1 MNVSH
6 HRFGK
11 VVLSSLALAVAAGLS
26 APVAVAAEP
35 GKLLIWINGDKGYKG
50 LAQLGKEFTKS
61 TGVEVVVERP
71 EDAAS
76 KFQQA
81 AAAGKGPDIWIWP
94 HDRLGE
100 WKTAGLLSPVTPSPK
115 IRAEIDEMGWK
126 AFTSG
131 GKIWGYPMAIETVAL
146 VYNKDLVPVA
156 PKTFEEV
163 MALDKKLAA
172 SGKKA
177 ILWDFTN
184 TYFTWP
190 LLGAN
195 GGYPFKQRPDGTY
208 DASNTGVNNKGSVAG
223 VEMLMKLINS
233 GAMPKSASYA
243 DMEAGM
249 NQGKL
254 AMMITG
260 PWAWEN
266 LKKSKI
272 NFGVAPI
279 PAINGKMGA
288 PFVGVMGAMI
298 NQSSPNKELAIE
310 FIENNMLAVKG
321 LKMINNDVPL
331 GVPANKAFY
340 NELKSNPN
348 IQATMASAKLGTP
361 MPSNLEMGKFWSSMA
376 STLQSVTQG
385 RQSVKAGLDAAAER
399 ITAK

>member
-1 MNVSH
+1 M
-6 HRFGK
+6 
-11 VVLSSLALAVAAGLS
+11 
-26 APVAVAAEP
+26 
-35 GKLLIWINGDKGYKG
+35 
-50 LAQLGKEFTKS
+50 
-61 TGVEVVVERP
+61 
-71 EDAAS
+71 
-76 KFQQA
+76 
-81 AAAGKGPDIWIWP
+81 
-94 HDRLGE
+94 
-100 WKTAGLLSPVTPSPK
+100 
-115 IRAEIDEMGWK
+115 
-126 AFTSG
+126 
-131 GKIWGYPMAIETVAL
+131 
-146 VYNKDLVPVA
+146 
-156 PKTFEEV
+156 
-163 MALDKKLAA
+163 
-172 SGKKA
+172 
-177 ILWDFTN
+177 
-184 TYFTWP
+184 
-190 LLGAN
+190 
-195 GGYPFKQRPDGTY
+195 
-208 DASNTGVNNKGSVAG
+208 NNKGSVAG

-310 FIENNMLAVKG
+310 FIENNLLAVKG

-348 IQATMASAKLGTP
+348 IQATMASAKMGSP